1 MLCPALSTVF
11 ALRASGLPSYN
22 VSTKTYRSDL
32 VCTTELY
39 IIPIAS
45 PNVVVTRSRII
56 RLILCKMGGSY
67 LFPPL
72 YSGGNKC
79 ASSPVAIPRK
89 AFKQAFTQS
98 MLPHDADSGEKA
110 D

>member
-1 MLCPALSTVF
+1 MLCPALGTVF

-45 PNVVVTRSRII
+45 PNVVATSSRII
-56 RLILCKMGGSY
+56 RLIFCKMGGSD
-67 LFPPL
+67 L
-72 YSGGNKC
+72 SHKCTVGGNKC

>member
-1 MLCPALSTVF
+1 MLCPALGTVF

-45 PNVVVTRSRII
+45 PHVVATRSRII
-56 RLILCKMGGSY
+56 RFIFCTMG
-67 LFPPL
+67 
-72 YSGGNKC
+72 
-79 ASSPVAIPRK
+79 
-89 AFKQAFTQS
+89 
-98 MLPHDADSGEKA
+98 
-110 D
+110 